1 MANRAENRIIDL
13 TPPLRPYI
21 GGGIPADEVVVL
33 ERILPYLLN
42 RTTFQLNQLL
52 KSDLKPHGITIA
64 NWRVLAVLAANN
76 DITMSD
82 IASYAMIEP
91 PTASRMV
98 DRLVA
103 DGLIERRT
111 GDSDRRVRSLALTP
125 LGRETYGAVRDL
137 AFAHTARALG
147 GLSEAECAQLTD
159 LLLRIEA
166 NLGAPL
172 PDY

>member
-1 MANRAENRIIDL
+1 MD
-13 TPPLRPYI
+13 
-21 GGGIPADEVVVL
+21 GGSDADDTVVL

-42 RTTFQLNQLL
+42 RTAFQLNQLL
-52 KSDLKPHGITIA
+52 KSDLKPHGISIS
-64 NWRVLAVLAANN
+64 NWRVLAVLAVNGSV
-76 DITMSD
+76 TMSD
-82 IASYAMIEP
+82 IASYAMIEQ

-103 DGLIERRT
+103 DGLVERRK
-111 GDSDRRVRSLALTP
+111 GDADRRVRSLALTDR
-125 LGRETYGAVRDL
+125 GRESYAAVRNL

-147 GLSEAECAQLTD
+147 GLSEAECALLTD

-172 PDY
+172 TDFGG